1 MANITKKLT
10 CSVRCNVVGIVQF
23 ESSEIEAAMNAAV
36 EGRDKLGLQ
45 IERVHRKLDWYNE
58 TTYEIVLKKTDTSQ
72 HFASLADK
80 AKCLGWE

>member
-10 CSVRCNVVGIVQF
+10 CSVRGNVIGIVQF

-45 IERVHRKLDWYNE
+45 IDRVRRKLDWYNE

>member
-10 CSVRCNVVGIVQF
+10 CSVRGNVAGIVQF

-58 TTYEIVLKKTDTSQ
+58 TTYEIILKKTDTSQ